1 MKKILILL
9 IIISNITFSYINI
22 YPTKFEKDISNGAE
36 ENFKLYN
43 RSKDTVKYR
52 IYLDDFTNK
61 ENDMSK
67 WIELYPSS
75 ISLAPLEE
83 KEIRLVVNKP
93 LGAKPGKY
101 GARLIIKEVRVASKK
116 KQDKVQF
123 MTILKFNM
131 IGEIKEV
138 KDEKK

>member
-9 IIISNITFSYINI
+9 IIISNIAFSYINI

-101 GARLIIKEVRVASKK
+101 GARLIIKEVRVPSKK
-116 KQDKVQF
+116 KMDKVQF

>member
-9 IIISNITFSYINI
+9 IIISNIAFSYINI

-67 WIELYPSS
+67 WIEFYPSS
-75 ISLAPLEE
+75 ITLAPLEE

-93 LGAKPGKY
+93 LGWKPGKY
-101 GARLIIKEVRVASKK
+101 GARLIIKEVRVPSKK
-116 KQDKVQF
+116 KVDKVQF

-131 IGEIKEV
+131 TGEIREV

>member
-43 RSKDTVKYR
+43 RSEDTVKYR

-75 ISLAPLEE
+75 ISLTPLEE

>member
-1 MKKILILL
+1 VKKILILL
-9 IIISNITFSYINI
+9 IIISNIAFSYINI

-75 ISLAPLEE
+75 ISLTPLEE

>member
-9 IIISNITFSYINI
+9 IIISNIAFSYINI

-43 RSKDTVKYR
+43 RSEDTVKYR

-83 KEIRLVVNKP
+83 KEIRLLVNKP

-101 GARLIIKEVRVASKK
+101 GARLIIKEVRVPSKK
-116 KQDKVQF
+116 KMDKVQF

>member
-9 IIISNITFSYINI
+9 IIISNIAFSYINI

-75 ISLAPLEE
+75 ISLTPLEE

>member
-9 IIISNITFSYINI
+9 IIISNIAFSYINI

-83 KEIRLVVNKP
+83 KEIRLLVNKP

>member
-22 YPTKFEKDISNGAE
+22 YPTKFEKDISNGAS

-43 RSKDTVKYR
+43 RSKETVKYR
-52 IYLDDFTNK
+52 IYLDEVVNK

-75 ISLAPLEE
+75 ITLAPLEE

-101 GARLIIKEVRVASKK
+101 GARLIVKEVRVPSKK
-116 KQDKVQF
+116 KMDKVQF

-131 IGEIKEV
+131 TGEIKEV

>member
-9 IIISNITFSYINI
+9 IIISNIAFSYINI

>member
-22 YPTKFEKDISNGAE
+22 YPTKFEKDISNGATE
-36 ENFKLYN
+36 SFKLYN
-43 RSKDTVKYR
+43 RSKETVKYR
-52 IYLDDFTNK
+52 IYLDEVVNK

-75 ISLAPLEE
+75 ITLAPLEE
-83 KEIRLVVNKP
+83 KEIRLIVNKP

-101 GARLIIKEVRVASKK
+101 GARLIVKEVRVPSKK
-116 KQDKVQF
+116 KMDKVQF

-131 IGEIKEV
+131 TGEIKEV